1 MSPKTSSDLNPG
13 HILQIGMAFFA
24 SKCLLSAVEL
34 DLFTRLGD
42 KALTAE
48 ELRKLLDLHP
58 RAVPDFPDALVALG
72 LLARDGDG
80 PDARYRNTPECAHFL
95 DRTKPSYI
103 GGILE
108 MANNRLYPFWA
119 SLTEGLRT
127 GQQQNEVKHTGKP
140 LFEVLYEDPA
150 RLEEFMK
157 GMSGISRGNFRTLAE
172 KFDFSRARTLLDVGG
187 ASGELSIAVAARH
200 PHMRCIS
207 ADLAPVEPIARRR
220 IEEEGLSDRIS
231 TAVLDFLADPFPQ
244 ADVVTMSLVLHD
256 WGLERKLLLMK
267 KAHDALPEGG
277 AFIAIDHLIDDAR
290 RHNAFGLLM
299 SLNMLIECGDG
310 FDYTAADFR
319 RWAKEVGFS
328 RVEVLPLGGP
338 ASAAIAY
345 K

>member
-1 MSPKTSSDLNPG
+1 
-13 HILQIGMAFFA
+13 
-24 SKCLLSAVEL
+24 
-34 DLFTRLGD
+34 
-42 KALTAE
+42 
-48 ELRKLLDLHP
+48 
-58 RAVPDFPDALVALG
+58 
-72 LLARDGDG
+72 
-80 PDARYRNTPECAHFL
+80 
-95 DRTKPSYI
+95 
-103 GGILE
+103 